1 MFARPCSNAL
11 SSSDQGGNLALK
23 RNVWM
28 RSDPLASRIA
38 AWLAVLAI
46 AIFADAKHD
55 ALAADRAPE
64 FTHTSTSEWLNSKP
78 LRLKNLRGQVVLIE
92 FWAFDCVNCR
102 RTVPWMHSMQDR
114 YADQGLAIIG
124 VHTPELPQERSAAN
138 VSAAVR
144 EQDITYPV
152 MLDADY
158 SYWNALSNRY
168 WPAFYVVDARGNVAA
183 QAIGEMHTGERRA
196 AEFERQIEQLLR
208 ARTAATAP

>member
-1 MFARPCSNAL
+1 
-11 SSSDQGGNLALK
+11 
-23 RNVWM
+23 M
-28 RSDPLASRIA
+28 RSHPLASRIA
-38 AWLAVLAI
+38 AWPAVLAI
-46 AIFADAKHD
+46 AIVADAEHD

-92 FWAFDCVNCR
+92 FWTFDCVNCR

-114 YADQGLAIIG
+114 YGDQGLAIIG

-138 VSAAVR
+138 VSAAVL

-158 SYWNALSNRY
+158 SYWNALGNRY
-168 WPAFYVVDARGNVAA
+168 WPAFYVVDAYGNVAA
-183 QAIGEMHTGERRA
+183 QAVGEMHIGQRRA
-196 AEFERQIEQLLR
+196 VEFERQIEQLLR
-208 ARTAATAP
+208 ARTAATGASGQL